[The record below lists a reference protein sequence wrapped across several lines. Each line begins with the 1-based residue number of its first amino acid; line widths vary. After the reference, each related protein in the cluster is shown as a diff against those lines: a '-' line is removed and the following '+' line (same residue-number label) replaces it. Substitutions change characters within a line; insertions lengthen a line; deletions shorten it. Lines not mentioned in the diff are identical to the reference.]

1 MSSLSRFAITKFSR
15 VSFGG
20 RFLACSGY
28 PARARAVPDG
38 TSLERLTSLMDSH
51 VVLRH
56 QSVSPFTLR
65 HLAWGYFGSAD
76 TLEEEAAKATFSSPP
91 RCRAFSP
98 VAYRL
103 DLPSIGRRRA
113 SPVMTQDH
121 FLQAATRSTQVVHPR
136 QSARTEDGARLGT
149 SSTLHPRAVTGAP
162 PRPKTPSP
170 GVILLGPFVTPPSP
184 DLPVATRW
192 LLTPAVGCGVRARCS
207 ARARTRTG
215 RLWRVILLS
224 SPHPFF

>member
-1 MSSLSRFAITKFSR
+1 MLGLPGKST
-15 VSFGG
+15 GG
-20 RFLACSGY
+20 SG
-28 PARARAVPDG
+28 RNAV
-38 TSLERLTSLMDSH
+38 ERLTSLMDSR

-56 QSVSPFTLR
+56 QSVSPFTSR

-76 TLEEEAAKATFSSPP
+76 TLEEEAAKAAFSSPP

-98 VAYRL
+98 VAYGL
-103 DLPSIGRRRA
+103 DLPTIGRRRA

-184 DLPVATRW
+184 DLPVATHW
-192 LLTPAVGCGVRARCS
+192 LLTSAVGCGVRARCS
-207 ARARTRTG
+207 VRARTRTG

-224 SPHPFF
+224 SPHPFFWW